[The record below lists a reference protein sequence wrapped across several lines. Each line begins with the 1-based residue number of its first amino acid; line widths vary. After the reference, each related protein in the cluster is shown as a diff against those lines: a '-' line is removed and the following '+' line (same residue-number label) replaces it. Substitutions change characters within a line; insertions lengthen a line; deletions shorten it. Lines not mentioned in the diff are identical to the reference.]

1 MSAWLPD
8 DSGMPGMPRATS
20 SHMAATI
27 LLSLGLPFLTH
38 SERRAS
44 VPAFVPNSSE
54 DQEAGSLPSPRLA
67 SLLCIPPAR
76 PSFWAT
82 KRPRGKG
89 THWLGKEVSGMSG
102 LPVINGAQRATCFHN
117 PDAYLFFLE
126 EISKKWNRASS
137 SQRTWHS
144 TSERAK
150 GPADPL
156 RLLQSQETE
165 SIPGYSLGRH
175 QGPLPLQTRPCPGL
189 RGSPSPAPLQ
199 EASLLLCSFL
209 PAHLPRRREGFV
221 VQREAGRAA
230 DAAAPLLAEQKHPL
244 HLGAPASELFVC
256 LC

>member
-1 MSAWLPD
+1 MYL
-8 DSGMPGMPRATS
+8 
-20 SHMAATI
+20 
-27 LLSLGLPFLTH
+27 LLSQTAV
-38 SERRAS
+38 R
-44 VPAFVPNSSE
+44 
-54 DQEAGSLPSPRLA
+54 
-67 SLLCIPPAR
+67 
-76 PSFWAT
+76 T
-82 KRPRGKG
+82 KRQGAFPLPGWRRCCVFHLLAPPFGPQKGPGGKG

-144 TSERAK
+144 TSERAR